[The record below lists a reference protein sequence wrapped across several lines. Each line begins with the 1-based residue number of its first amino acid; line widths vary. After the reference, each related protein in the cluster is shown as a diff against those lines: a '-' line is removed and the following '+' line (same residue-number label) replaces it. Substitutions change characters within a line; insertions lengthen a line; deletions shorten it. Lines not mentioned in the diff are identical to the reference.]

1 MREMIRMENVRK
13 KYDDKTI
20 PTLDEVDLTISRGE
34 FVSISG
40 VPGSGKTT
48 LMNIITLRQQMDEGT
63 YLLDG
68 CDVRSLQPQSRS
80 GIRNGFFATLFFDD
94 TLFEEREY
102 TPRSYSELSEEE
114 RIKRAADILKML
126 NGTKTELDDCV
137 KTRRIERVVNEQ
149 KLKFELASIINRD
162 PDVVVVDEPQGVMT
176 PAAVRVVMDCLK
188 DLNRDY
194 GTTIIFATNNPE
206 IAGETSRNI
215 LLSEGRVISDTKS
228 AKQPVISA
236 I

>member
-1 MREMIRMENVRK
+1 MQEMIRMKSVRK
-13 KYDDKTI
+13 ENQNKTTI
-20 PTLDEVDLTISRGE
+20 LDGVDISIGRGE

-48 LMNIITLRQQMDEGT
+48 LLNIIALRQKMDSGI

-68 CDVRSLQPQSRS
+68 YDVRSLQPQSRN

-94 TLFEEREY
+94 ALFEEKEY
-102 TPRSYSELSEEE
+102 TPRSYCELSEEE
-114 RIKRAADILKML
+114 RIKRAADLLKML
-126 NGTKTELDDCV
+126 NGSKMEMDASV
-137 KTRRIERVVNEQ
+137 RTRRTERVVNEQ

-162 PDVVVVDEPQGVMT
+162 PDVVVVDEPPGVMT
-176 PAAVRVVMDCLK
+176 PSAVRVVVDCLK
-188 DLNRDY
+188 DMNRDY

-206 IAGETSRNI
+206 IAGETGRNI
-215 LLSEGRVISDTKS
+215 LLSEGRAIAGARSE
-228 AKQPVISA
+228 KQQVASA